1 MPYSLESTNA
11 DCYEGTSVLINKL
24 NIRNEEQ
31 LMETESF
38 VTNLKAIDLMQR
50 TLENDFDF
58 C

>member
-1 MPYSLESTNA
+1 MAYSLESTNA